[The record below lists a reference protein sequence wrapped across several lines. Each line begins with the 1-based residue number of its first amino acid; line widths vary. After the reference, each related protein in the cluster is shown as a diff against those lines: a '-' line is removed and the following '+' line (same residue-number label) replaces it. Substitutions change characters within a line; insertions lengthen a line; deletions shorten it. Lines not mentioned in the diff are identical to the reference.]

1 MLRLLDWGPA
11 GLLMA
16 GVLLVAGVSTQR
28 VMPLRASLAEV
39 VPASIDGLAG
49 QDLAIAEAEQRV
61 AGMSSYVF
69 RLYGDGAGQ
78 TAMSLY
84 VGYYESQTQGRT
96 IHSPR
101 NCLPGAGWEA
111 LRSTPAT
118 IVTEAGPVTVNRY
131 LIQRGNDRALV
142 LYWYQGRGRVASSE
156 YAVKLDLLRDAALAG
171 RSEEALVRVMV
182 PVRDGEDA
190 SFALAAKLAA
200 AAVPAVFRALPE
212 A

>member
-1 MLRLLDWGPA
+1 M
-11 GLLMA
+11 LLMA
-16 GVLLVAGVSTQR
+16 GILLVEGGSTQR
-28 VMPLRASLAEV
+28 VMPLRASLADV
-39 VPASIDGLAG
+39 VPVSIDGLTG
-49 QDLAIAEAEQRV
+49 EDLTIADEEQRV

-69 RLYGDGAGQ
+69 RLYGDGEGE

-111 LRSTPAT
+111 LRSAPVTIAT
-118 IVTEAGPVTVNRY
+118 ETGPVTVNRY

-142 LYWYQGRGRVASSE
+142 LYWYQGRGRVAASE

-182 PVRDGEDA
+182 PITTGEDA

-200 AAVPAVFRALPE
+200 VAVPAVYRALPE